1 MKSKIIREF
10 KGLGFRR
17 INGKKLENYS
27 FYQLVGMYT
36 IIKKGGTIK

>member
-1 MKSKIIREF
+1 MKSMLVKELKEMGYR
-10 KGLGFRR
+10 KLG
-17 INGKKLENYS
+17 GKKLESYS

>member
-10 KGLGFRR
+10 KELGYRKLS
-17 INGKKLENYS
+17 GKKLESYS
-27 FYQLVGMYT
+27 FYTLVGMYT